1 MKRKEILAKAKEY
14 QATPAGLLFSK
25 LLQIWIDELRE
36 KNDNSG
42 PDETLRNQG
51 AIRELKLIQKGT
63 GWSVKISEYDGG
75 FGD

>member
-14 QATPAGLLFSK
+14 QSTPAGRIFSK
-25 LLQIWIDELRE
+25 LLQVWIADLRE
-36 KNDNSG
+36 RNDNSD

-63 GWSVKISEYDGG
+63 GFSPVVYEFDGG
-75 FGD
+75 FGE

>member
-1 MKRKEILAKAKEY
+1 MKRKEILAQAKEY
-14 QATPAGLLFSK
+14 QSSPAGRVFSK
-25 LLQIWIDELRE
+25 LLQVWIAELRE
-36 KNDNSG
+36 KNDMSD

-63 GWSVKISEYDGG
+63 GFSPVIREFDGG

>member
-14 QATPAGLLFSK
+14 QSAPAGRVFSK
-25 LLQIWIDELRE
+25 LLQVCIDDLRE
-36 KNDNSG
+36 KNDNSD

-63 GWSVKISEYDGG
+63 GFSVKTHEFDGG
-75 FGD
+75 FGE